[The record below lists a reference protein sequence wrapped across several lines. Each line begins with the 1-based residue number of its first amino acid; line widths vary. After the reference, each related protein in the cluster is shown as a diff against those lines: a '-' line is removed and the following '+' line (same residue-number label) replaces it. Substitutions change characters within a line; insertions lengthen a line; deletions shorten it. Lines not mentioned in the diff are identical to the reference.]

1 MKRNAKREKPEII
14 IRNGKPTAV
23 ILDIEL
29 YKEMLER
36 LEDIKD
42 LQMLEEMRKTPLKF
56 RRLGDFL
63 KEYTA
68 GV

>member
-1 MKRNAKREKPEII
+1 MKRSAKREKPEII
-14 IRNGKPTAV
+14 IRNGKPAAV

-42 LQMLEEMRKTPLKF
+42 LQMLEEMRKSPLKF

-63 KEYTA
+63 KEYNP